1 MINFYLAKGYPLEWI
16 EHRIK
21 AIINRKKLTKVWED
35 TGIKDNVEFAIL
47 TNDIYKEWSGM
58 TASEYKTFKGIRK
71 ENLRD
76 NMTDIEVIL
85 TDLGETATREL
96 VKKKKPNTFE
106 ENRKVSK
113 LGGEVAKVARE
124 NLESKLNKSIIS
136 ENNNLGYKYDNKEI
150 DLKQK

>member
-1 MINFYLAKGYPLEWI
+1 MEWI

-21 AIINRKKLTKVWED
+21 ANINRKKLTKVWED

-58 TASEYKTFKGIRK
+58 TTSEYKTFKGIRK

-85 TDLGETATREL
+85 TDLGEVATREL
-96 VKKKKPNTFE
+96 VKEKKSSDLE
-106 ENRKVSK
+106 ENRKISR
-113 LGGEVAKVARE
+113 LGGEVAKVAKNDLE
-124 NLESKLNKSIIS
+124 NKLNKSVIS
-136 ENNNLGYKYDNKEI
+136 TSNKLKYKYDNKL
-150 DLKQK
+150 D